1 MTEETPPAHDG
12 IGVLLVEGDPAVRR
26 ARQIM
31 LLSEQYDVRSYA
43 TGAAV
48 LADPRSRAVP
58 CIVVDTE
65 GSPGA
70 GIDVVEALRA
80 SGWRGTAI
88 LLDGSMPSTALLRAA
103 ERHGDKVLDR
113 ATGDGALLSAIAAS
127 LGGDRSGRPACRCA
141 RDGTEKCPS

>member
-12 IGVLLVEGDPAVRR
+12 IGVLLVEGDPRVRR

-58 CIVVDTE
+58 CIVFDTD

-88 LLDGSMPSTALLRAA
+88 LLDGSVPAPALLRAA
-103 ERHGDKVLDR
+103 ERHGDRVLDR
-113 ATGDGALLSAIAAS
+113 ATGDAALLSAIAAL
-127 LGGDRSGRPACRCA
+127 LGGDRSVRPACRCA
-141 RDGTEKCPS
+141 RDSTE